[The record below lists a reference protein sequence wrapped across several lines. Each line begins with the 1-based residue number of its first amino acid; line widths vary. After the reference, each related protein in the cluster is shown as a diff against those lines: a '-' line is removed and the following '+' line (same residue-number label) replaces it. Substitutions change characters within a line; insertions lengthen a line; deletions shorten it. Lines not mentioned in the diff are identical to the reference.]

1 MFFSPLKWHCLLTL
15 IAHITVIT
23 AKTATDDHNN
33 KNNKITIK
41 IKFNKINDG
50 YNDDIQTTATTYSYY
65 VAGSF
70 EDAKSKMRSFAAT
83 LKKPFT
89 ARYNPYT
96 QSVELVDNAQQVN
109 VPLACLCQTVPCA
122 QRNDEPAVVHPTQ
135 RWAPLLCAQRND
147 GPRCGVPKTPVV
159 VPDFCLSI
167 S

>member
-1 MFFSPLKWHCLLTL
+1 MT
-15 IAHITVIT
+15 TT
-23 AKTATDDHNN
+23 
-33 KNNKITIK
+33 NNKITIK
-41 IKFNKINDG
+41 IKFNKFNDG

-109 VPLACLCQTVPCA
+109 MPLACLYQAVPCA
-122 QRNDEPAVVHPTQ
+122 NATMSRAVVYPTQ
-135 RWAPLLCAQRND
+135 R
-147 GPRCGVPKTPVV
+147 
-159 VPDFCLSI
+159 
-167 S
+167 